1 MRVSPAKTTCSVV
14 IATYNRPEAL
24 AVTLED
30 LARQSLPPDEVLV
43 IDQSV
48 DETGKPLDQSC
59 TLRHS
64 RLKYFHGRP
73 ANAQKARNFGIAQAI
88 GDVVLLVDDD
98 MRLPEGFVEAHMRNY
113 EDTALGGV
121 AGQVLKPGQ
130 KPQDFLPLHCVQDR
144 VGWVRFPLN
153 YAHRTEIANWP
164 SCNGSV
170 RKRLAVAVGGFDEQ
184 FTRTLF
190 DDTDFSKRLHD
201 VGAKIVFDPEAMAVH
216 RKVASGGWRPGKLD
230 DHVMADAESWAV
242 QLYFWRKNFSLWS
255 GRWQLSRLLRGVFVR
270 KDFLRHPHSFFVAA
284 KEMVRGW
291 HLSSERLA
299 EGPRYGWTPATG
311 SRR

>member
-1 MRVSPAKTTCSVV
+1 MSESPAKTTCSVI

-24 AVTLED
+24 AVTLDD
-30 LARQSLPPDEVLV
+30 LARQSLQADEVLV
-43 IDQSV
+43 IDQSI
-48 DETGKPLDQSC
+48 DETGRPLDQSG
-59 TLRHS
+59 TLRNP
-64 RLKYFHGRP
+64 RLKYFYGHP
-73 ANAQKARNFGIAQAI
+73 ANAQKARNFGIRHAI
-88 GDVVLLVDDD
+88 GHVLLLVDDD

-113 EDTALGGV
+113 ADPVVGGV

-130 KPQDFLPLHCVQDR
+130 KPQDRLPRQCIQDR
-144 VGWVRFPLN
+144 AGWVRFPLN

-190 DDTDFSKRLHD
+190 DDTDFSKRLAD
-201 VGAKIVFDPEAMAVH
+201 AGAKIVFDPEATALH

-230 DHVMADAESWAV
+230 EHVMADAESWAV
-242 QLYFWRKNFSLWS
+242 QLYFWRKNFSLWI

-270 KDFLRHPHSFFVAA
+270 NDFFAHPRSFFTAA

-291 HLSSERLA
+291 RLASKRLA
-299 EGPRYGWTPATG
+299 EGPRYGWTPAA
-311 SRR
+311 SPRR